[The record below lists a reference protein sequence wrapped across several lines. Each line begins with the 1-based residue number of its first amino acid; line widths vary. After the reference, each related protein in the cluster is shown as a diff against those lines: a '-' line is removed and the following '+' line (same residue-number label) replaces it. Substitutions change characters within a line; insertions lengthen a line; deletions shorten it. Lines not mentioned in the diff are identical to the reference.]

1 VQDYYAVLGVAPGA
15 TLQEIK
21 RAYRRLAR
29 LHHPDLNKEARDDL
43 IKRLNEAY
51 EVLRNADRR
60 AAYDAQLARS
70 RQRTAKSPPQA
81 PPQQPQVKH
90 EPQMTWIEGLVGFVT
105 ELKKGLRD
113 E

>member
-1 VQDYYAVLGVAPGA
+1 MQDYYAVLGVPPGA
-15 TLQEIK
+15 TLQDIK

-51 EVLRNADRR
+51 EVLRDADRR
-60 AAYDAQLARS
+60 AAYDAQFARL
-70 RQRTAKSPPQA
+70 RQRATKSPPQSSA
-81 PPQQPQVKH
+81 QQPQR
-90 EPQMTWIEGLVGFVT
+90 EPQMTWMEGIVGFVT

-113 E
+113 D